1 MSEITITFRR
11 LYGVPK
17 HLSQLNF
24 NQAYANSGGGERRG
38 CHYERGGGG
47 GGGGGLG
54 KRMKTIEEV
63 AQETFSGDAFIH
75 LGFRVQGWGFKVG
88 TS

>member
-1 MSEITITFRR
+1 MSQITFRR

-17 HLSQLNF
+17 HLSQFNF
-24 NQAYANSGGGERRG
+24 HQAYAELFKAIFFLGGGEGVVTMNR
-38 CHYERGGGG
+38 

-63 AQETFSGDAFIH
+63 AQETPSGDPFIH